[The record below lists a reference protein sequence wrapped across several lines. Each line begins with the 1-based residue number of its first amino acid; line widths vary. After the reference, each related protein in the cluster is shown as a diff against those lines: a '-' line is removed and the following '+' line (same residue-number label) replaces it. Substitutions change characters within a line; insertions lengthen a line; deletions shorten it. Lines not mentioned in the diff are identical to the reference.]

1 MPNPLEPLFH
11 RLVDG
16 WFASRPRRR
25 PPPDLLQRCRLIAHR
40 GEHDNRTVFENTLT
54 ALEASR
60 AAGIW
65 GIEFDVRW
73 TRDLQPVVCHDE
85 TLQRVFGI
93 DLRLQSASLT
103 ELQKAEPRVP
113 TLAEVIQRFGGRLH
127 LMIEIKKEPYA
138 DPARQNDCMEGLLSD
153 LAPGS
158 DYHLLSLDPEMFAH
172 LTFAPP
178 ATKLPIARLQVP
190 AFSRLSLQRR
200 WGGLLGHYLF
210 VSAGRIYRHHAADQ
224 QIGTGFVDSPACLFR
239 EIERGVDWIF
249 SNRAAR
255 LQALCRRPE
264 QIHPQ

>member
-113 TLAEVIQRFGGRLH
+113 GRSHPTLRR
-127 LMIEIKKEPYA
+127 
-138 DPARQNDCMEGLLSD
+138 PA
-153 LAPGS
+153 
-158 DYHLLSLDPEMFAH
+158 
-172 LTFAPP
+172 
-178 ATKLPIARLQVP
+178 
-190 AFSRLSLQRR
+190 AFDDRNQKR
-200 WGGLLGHYLF
+200 
-210 VSAGRIYRHHAADQ
+210 
-224 QIGTGFVDSPACLFR
+224 
-239 EIERGVDWIF
+239 
-249 SNRAAR
+249 
-255 LQALCRRPE
+255 ALCGPGAPE
-264 QIHPQ
+264 